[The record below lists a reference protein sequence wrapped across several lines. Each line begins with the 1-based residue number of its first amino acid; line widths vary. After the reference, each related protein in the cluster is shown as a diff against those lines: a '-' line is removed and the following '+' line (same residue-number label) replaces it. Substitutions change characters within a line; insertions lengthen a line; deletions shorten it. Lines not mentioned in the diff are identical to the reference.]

1 METLNRSNN
10 TLYYIK
16 VVGLSDS
23 NAFNDQ
29 KRMGVDMCVVKLILN
44 SEEIHNN
51 SRLPVIGIGLER
63 AQRRGDISVRV
74 LVSTTHDTI
83 VYRTDTSVLTNR
95 DVACETSREKEEL
108 DEIRAAS
115 GQL

>member
-29 KRMGVDMCVVKLILN
+29 KRMGVDICVVKLILN

-51 SRLPVIGIGLER
+51 SMVARHWYWIGKSS
-63 AQRRGDISVRV
+63 AQSIYIY
-74 LVSTTHDTI
+74 L
-83 VYRTDTSVLTNR
+83 
-95 DVACETSREKEEL
+95 
-108 DEIRAAS
+108 
-115 GQL
+115 